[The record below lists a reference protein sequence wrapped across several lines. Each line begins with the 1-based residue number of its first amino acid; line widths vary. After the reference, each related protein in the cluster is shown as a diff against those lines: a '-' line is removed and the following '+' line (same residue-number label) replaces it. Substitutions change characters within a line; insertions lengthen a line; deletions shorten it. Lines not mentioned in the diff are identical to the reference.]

1 MICITSFHKE
11 HWNMYAN
18 KFIQTW
24 IEYWPDNSILYSYHQ
39 EFFIDNSRIVNVDL
53 NKVDSFK
60 KFKDT
65 TENIIKT
72 ITDTKE
78 KNRYLKGLRWAHKVY
93 AICDLLD
100 KTDEP
105 IIWLDAD
112 TYSKKSIPLNYDSLL
127 LKGKDLAVHVE
138 IQNNMTHWETGLFVI
153 GGSADNRITLKNNI
167 MSLYD
172 SGDIW
177 KQKKTWDGHMWPE
190 CCKHMH
196 INDLNK
202 DIRSARKG
210 YFGNKNVRP
219 YMVHLAGDNKFTN
232 TVNKRSGRSNF

>member
-24 IEYWPDNSILYSYHQ
+24 LKHWPTDSTLYSYHQ
-39 EFFIDNSRIVNVDL
+39 ELPIDSPRIINVDL
-53 NKVDSFK
+53 DAVS
-60 KFKDT
+60 KFKEFKDS
-65 TENIIKT
+65 TEAIINSLSNN
-72 ITDTKE
+72 KE

-100 KTDEP
+100 QTEQP

-112 TYSKKSIPLNYDSLL
+112 TYSKKNIPLNYDQLL
-127 LKGKDLAVHVE
+127 LEKKDLAVHVE
-138 IQNNMTHWETGLFVI
+138 MQNDMIHWETGLFVI
-153 GGSADNRITLKNNI
+153 GGSAADRITLKNNI

-172 SGDIW
+172 SGNIW
-177 KQKKTWDGHMWPE
+177 KQRKTWDGHMWPE
-190 CCKHMH
+190 CCNHMQL
-196 INDLNK
+196 NDLNK
-202 DIRSARKG
+202 DIRSTRKG
-210 YFGNKNVRP
+210 YFGNKNVHP

-232 TVNKRSGRSNF
+232 AVNKRSGRSNF